1 MTVML
6 VQGLRVMGP
15 GCDQANSAST
25 RFRRLTTRF
34 AALHTQDLV
43 PPRIATHVRS
53 AGSSEAHDS
62 GDEASEAAGAGAADG
77 ADATPVSG
85 ATPAKIGAPEM
96 DALHFFGVF
105 DGHGA

>member
-1 MTVML
+1 M
-6 VQGLRVMGP
+6 
-15 GCDQANSAST
+15 
-25 RFRRLTTRF
+25 
-34 AALHTQDLV
+34 

-62 GDEASEAAGAGAADG
+62 GDEASEAAGGGSAADG
-77 ADATPVSG
+77 TPVSG
-85 ATPAKIGAPEM
+85 SAPPKFGAPEM

>member
-1 MTVML
+1 ML
-6 VQGLRVMGP
+6 R
-15 GCDQANSAST
+15 
-25 RFRRLTTRF
+25 
-34 AALHTQDLV
+34 TQDLV

-62 GDEASEAAGAGAADG
+62 GDEASEAAGAGAGSAADG
-77 ADATPVSG
+77 TPVGGS
-85 ATPAKIGAPEM
+85 TPAKFGAPEM